1 MSFFD
6 KLKQQ
11 ATDVASTVAEKT
23 QETARY
29 GQLKVQLRTLESEEK
44 DALADYGRQA
54 HALHEQGALAE
65 RSGELAAASAKIADL
80 RSQIAAKQ
88 AEITA
93 VKGADGE
100 DGGAA
105 ADTVDGNAEE
115 VADPPAED
123 PGPGAAGDRS

>member
-23 QETARY
+23 QETAKY

-54 HALHEQGALAE
+54 HALHEQGELAE

-88 AEITA
+88 AEIAA
-93 VKGADGE
+93 VKGT
-100 DGGAA
+100 DGGDREHP

-115 VADPPAED
+115 VPDPPSGESETN
-123 PGPGAAGDRS
+123 GSTG

>member
-11 ATDVASTVAEKT
+11 ASDVASTVAEKT

-29 GQLKVQLRTLESEEK
+29 GQLKVQLRTLEGDEK
-44 DALADYGRQA
+44 DALAEYGRQA
-54 HALHEQGALAE
+54 HALDEQGALAE

-88 AEITA
+88 AEIAA
-93 VKGADGE
+93 VKGDEGDDGQ
-100 DGGAA
+100 AA
-105 ADTVDGNAEE
+105 SDTVDGNAEE
-115 VADPPAED
+115 VADPPSGEQE
-123 PGPGAAGDRS
+123 PGGTPS

>member
-11 ATDVASTVAEKT
+11 ASDVASTVAEKT

-29 GQLKVQLRTLESEEK
+29 GQLKVQLRTLEGEEK
-44 DALADYGRQA
+44 DALAEYGRQA
-54 HALHEQGALAE
+54 HALQEQGALAE

-88 AEITA
+88 AELAA
-93 VKGADGE
+93 VKGDEGDDGQT
-100 DGGAA
+100 AS
-105 ADTVDGNAEE
+105 DTVDGNAEE
-115 VADPPAED
+115 VADPPSGEQE
-123 PGPGAAGDRS
+123 PG

>member
-11 ATDVASTVAEKT
+11 ASDVASTVAEKT

-29 GQLKVQLRTLESEEK
+29 GQLKVQLRTLEGEEK
-44 DALADYGRQA
+44 DALTDYGRQA
-54 HALHEQGALAE
+54 HALDEQGALAE

-88 AEITA
+88 AEIAA
-93 VKGADGE
+93 VKGDEGDDGQ
-100 DGGAA
+100 AA
-105 ADTVDGNAEE
+105 SDTVDGNAEE
-115 VADPPAED
+115 VADPPSGD
-123 PGPGAAGDRS
+123 QGPG

>member
-11 ATDVASTVAEKT
+11 ASDVASTVAEKT

-29 GQLKVQLRTLESEEK
+29 GQLKVQLRTLEGEEK
-44 DALADYGRQA
+44 DALAEYGRQA
-54 HALHEQGALAE
+54 YALHEQGALAE

-93 VKGADGE
+93 VKGDEG
-100 DGGAA
+100 DDGAA
-105 ADTVDGNAEE
+105 ASDTVDGNAEE
-115 VADPPAED
+115 VADPPSGEQ
-123 PGPGAAGDRS
+123 GPG

>member
-11 ATDVASTVAEKT
+11 ASDVASTVAEKT

-29 GQLKVQLRTLESEEK
+29 GQLKVQLRTLEGEEK
-44 DALADYGRQA
+44 DALAEYGRQA

-88 AEITA
+88 AEIA
-93 VKGADGE
+93 
-100 DGGAA
+100 
-105 ADTVDGNAEE
+105 
-115 VADPPAED
+115 
-123 PGPGAAGDRS
+123 

>member
-11 ATDVASTVAEKT
+11 ASDVASTVAEKT

-29 GQLKVQLRTLESEEK
+29 GQLKVQLRTLEGDEK
-44 DALADYGRQA
+44 DALAEYGRQA
-54 HALHEQGALAE
+54 HALDEQGALAE

-88 AEITA
+88 AEIAA
-93 VKGADGE
+93 VKGDDGD
-100 DGGAA
+100 DGQAA
-105 ADTVDGNAEE
+105 SDTVDGNAEE
-115 VADPPAED
+115 VPEPPSGEQE
-123 PGPGAAGDRS
+123 PS

>member
-11 ATDVASTVAEKT
+11 ASDVASTVAEKT

-29 GQLKVQLRTLESEEK
+29 GQLKVQLRTPEGEEK

-88 AEITA
+88 AEIAA
-93 VKGADGE
+93 VKGDEG
-100 DGGAA
+100 DDGAA
-105 ADTVDGNAEE
+105 ASDTVDGNAEE
-115 VADPPAED
+115 VADPPSGEQ
-123 PGPGAAGDRS
+123 GPG